1 MPPLNGPPVRP
12 PRRRRSGAEE
22 AGKAGVLKVIGVY
35 RSMGKKLGFT
45 LPIVLGALSAALMVW
60 DIFNLRVIAS
70 MGMAWDT
77 GAPLWPY
84 QTPDILF
91 SALNTPA
98 YALAAPALYLFRSIH
113 YVVLF
118 PCVLL
123 WWWFVGVV
131 FDKRLLQPAVRKGWT
146 RLTLSSLFAA
156 IFVILGAF
164 GSWDTFRWW
173 QTYGDSF
180 LSWRILILLR
190 SSAPSIWCFILSSAC
205 VLFAVRL
212 AKIKRTLG

>member
-1 MPPLNGPPVRP
+1 
-12 PRRRRSGAEE
+12 
-22 AGKAGVLKVIGVY
+22 
-35 RSMGKKLGFT
+35 MGKKFRLI
-45 LPIVLGALSAALMVW
+45 LPVVLGALSAALMVW
-60 DIFNLRVIAS
+60 DIFNQRVISS

-123 WWWFVGVV
+123 WWWFVGLV
-131 FDKRLLQPAVRKGWT
+131 FDKRLLKPTVRKGWSWFI
-146 RLTLSSLFAA
+146 LSSLFAA
-156 IFVILGAF
+156 IFVLVGAF
-164 GSWDTFRWW
+164 ALCDDFRWW
-173 QTYGDSF
+173 STYVNGLID
-180 LSWRILILLR
+180 WRNLIMLR
-190 SSAPSIWCFILSSAC
+190 SLAPSIWCFILSFAC
-205 VLFAVRL
+205 ALYAVRL
-212 AKIKRTLG
+212 AKIKWTI